1 MKELERIKVLED
13 ELALL
18 KADLMKAEKEKE
30 PVAICGT
37 LGFLVNPKELGKMTW
52 EEAKGA
58 CASLGEGWRLP
69 TRVELLLM
77 YENKDVVG
85 GFAGN
90 DYWSSTEGSD
100 GNAWGQDF
108 SNGKQG
114 NNYYKGFKYDV
125 RAVKTI

>member
-85 GFAGN
+85 GFAN
-90 DYWSSTEGSD
+90 DYYWSSTESSS
-100 GNAWGQDF
+100 NYAWLQDF
-108 SNGKQG
+108 KYGNQSNY
-114 NNYYKGFKYDV
+114 NKYTKCNV

>member
-85 GFAGN
+85 GFAN
-90 DYWSSTEGSD
+90 ANYWSSTED
-100 GNAWGQDF
+100 NNYNAWKQYFYDGLQNYF
-108 SNGKQG
+108 SKDNKSS
-114 NNYYKGFKYDV
+114 V

>member
-85 GFAGN
+85 GFAS
-90 DYWSSTEGSD
+90 DYYWSSTENNS
-100 GNAWGQDF
+100 NFAWLQDID
-108 SNGKQG
+108 NGKQG
-114 NNYYKGFKYDV
+114 TNFKYNRCNV